1 MGPNRA
7 ILSVKEGDG
16 KIVETTSFGR
26 RSAHRGTILQGT
38 EGTPL
43 ALHSPKTTT
52 ACTSSTTV
60 TTPSSCPA
68 QDSVAADLQFS
79 MCG

>member
-26 RSAHRGTILQGT
+26 RSAHRGTIRQRT

-43 ALHSPKTTT
+43 ALHSPKTAA
-52 ACTSSTTV
+52 ACTSTTTV
-60 TTPSSCPA
+60 TTSSSCSA
-68 QDSVAADLQFS
+68 QDRVAADLQFS
-79 MCG
+79 MGG

>member
-7 ILSVKEGDG
+7 ILSANEGDG

-43 ALHSPKTTT
+43 ALE
-52 ACTSSTTV
+52 AV
-60 TTPSSCPA
+60 
-68 QDSVAADLQFS
+68 ADLFPARSGGDRSGQS
-79 MCG
+79 AEE